1 MNPRLVALAVHDLK
15 NALGALEGELDV
27 LEADPS
33 TAKARAA
40 RRHCVQLR
48 QRFVAFLTLYRATDD
63 LRAMV
68 SDESPQEFIAG
79 IARHAEPEPEPGATA
94 RLVCGAGA
102 TAPAFWYFDP
112 RLVRLAMDAALHN
125 ALRFARREVVID
137 SAEVDGWLV
146 ISVDD
151 DGPGLGPEGGAV
163 EADDGA
169 GDGADWSTGLGTE
182 LCRAVARAHRNGDRE
197 GRVTLANRPKGG
209 ARFELWLP

>member
-1 MNPRLVALAVHDLK
+1 MNPQLAALVVHDLK
-15 NALGALEGELDV
+15 NALGSLEGELV
-27 LEADPS
+27 ALEADPS
-33 TAKARAA
+33 QAKARAA

-48 QRFVAFLTLYRATDD
+48 QRFVAFLTLYRAADD
-63 LRAMV
+63 LRAMM

-79 IARHAEPEPEPGATA
+79 IARHAEPEPGATA
-94 RLVCGAGA
+94 RLMCGPGA

-112 RLVRLAMDAALHN
+112 RLVRLALDAALHN

-163 EADDGA
+163 DADDGA

-197 GRVTLANRPKGG
+197 GRVTLANRPQGG